1 MPVARLLATLVLVSA
16 SAFAQ
21 KQSDPFTGSTPAAE
35 SRRSEQGKPSE
46 PWRIIPNRPADS
58 GRARNAI
65 DRLRTDEFKAFQF
78 KPDGHARIASYDADS
93 VSRLPGQ
100 LEADTTCYTIRSYVV
115 ARDDEDSDSTHPV
128 GSSTC
133 QPTSRY
139 RVKNA
144 QAYPGSSDR

>member
-1 MPVARLLATLVLVSA
+1 MPVARLLALVLVSA

-21 KQSDPFTGSTPAAE
+21 KQSDPFISSTPAAE
-35 SRRSEQGKPSE
+35 SSRSEQGKPSE
-46 PWRIIPNRPADS
+46 PWRIIPNQPADS
-58 GRARNAI
+58 GRSRNAT

-78 KPDGHARIASYDADS
+78 KRDGHARIASYDADS

-100 LEADTTCYTIRSYVV
+100 LEADTTCYAIRSYVV
-115 ARDDEDSDSTHPV
+115 ARDDEDSDSTHSV

-133 QPTSRY
+133 QPANRY

-144 QAYPGSSDR
+144 QVDRSSSDR